1 MKTLPLKNVNSI
13 IVGSNFRRSKGLKVP
28 RGLGWV
34 KLEKNPEIMT
44 PSGLLDLLSKVAKKK

>member
-44 PSGLLDLLSKVAKKK
+44 P